1 MKRCLGIILIGIGGL
16 LLPRFLFCQTN
27 LVLNGSFE
35 DIGSTFICNVEL
47 INNFYQGQ
55 AIIGWGCSTT
65 GAEAFLACPTP
76 GGLGDVPNNLA
87 GTQPPK
93 DGLQYAGG
101 AFCYNVGKPYLSP
114 INETLQGTL
123 IEPLKPHQGYCVE
136 FYASLAEGI
145 LFNCY
150 VDSFHIWF
158 HKADT
163 FYVSPISYGVP
174 FPANSFELYGKH
186 QVSIPTNNSTDTINW
201 QQMLGGFTAEG
212 GERKFIVGN
221 FKDKSQTKYR
231 TTPFGDQ
238 QLWDNGTPD
247 STAFYYFDDFKVYEC
262 DQYGVGDHKIRLPNV
277 FTPNG
282 DGINDT
288 YLIYENLPDGFLFRV
303 YNRWGE
309 CIYTDDNYKNTW
321 SPQNIS
327 DGVYWV
333 IVQNPSSGTWF
344 KQAVSVFTGK

>member
-1 MKRCLGIILIGIGGL
+1 MKKCIGIILFGIGGL
-16 LLPRFLFCQTN
+16 LLPRFLYSQTN

-35 DIGSTFICNVEL
+35 DTGSTFFCTCGILANGYLGE
-47 INNFYQGQ
+47 
-55 AIIGWGCSTT
+55 AIVGWGTSTT
-65 GAEAFLACPTP
+65 GPDAFLTCNT
-76 GGLGDVPNNLA
+76 GGGYCDSPSNSK
-87 GTQPPK
+87 GTQQPK
-93 DGLQYAGG
+93 DGLQYGGG
-101 AFCYNVGKPYLSP
+101 AFCYNIGKPYLSP

-123 IEPLKPHQGYCVE
+123 TEPLKPNQGYCIE

-163 FYVSPISYGVP
+163 FYTSPISYGVN

-186 QVSIPTNNSTDTINW
+186 QVSISTNNSTDTINW

-282 DGINDT
+282 DGMNDT

>member
-1 MKRCLGIILIGIGGL
+1 MKKCLGIILTLGL
-16 LLPRFLFCQTN
+16 YGLTAIQSLFSQTN

-35 DIGSTFICNVEL
+35 DTGILFVCDVEQINVA
-47 INNFYQGQ
+47 NAGQ
-55 AIIGWGCSTT
+55 AIIGWSTSSAG
-65 GAEAFLACPTP
+65 GAESFLSCPTA
-76 GGLGDVPNNLA
+76 GGLGDIPSNLA
-87 GTQPPK
+87 GTQYPK
-93 DGLQYAGG
+93 DGAQYAGG
-101 AFCYNVGKPYLSP
+101 VFCYNIGKPFLSP

-123 IEPLKPHQGYCVE
+123 IEPLKPHQGYCIE
-136 FYASLAEGI
+136 FYTSLAEGI

-163 FYVSPISYGVP
+163 FYVSPNSFGVP

-186 QVSIPTNNSTDTINW
+186 QVSISTNNSTDTINW

-247 STAFYYFDDFKVYEC
+247 SSAFYYFDDFKVYEC

-282 DGINDT
+282 DGMNDT
-288 YLIYENLPDGFLFRV
+288 YLIYENL
-303 YNRWGE
+303 
-309 CIYTDDNYKNTW
+309 
-321 SPQNIS
+321 
-327 DGVYWV
+327 
-333 IVQNPSSGTWF
+333 
-344 KQAVSVFTGK
+344 

>member
-1 MKRCLGIILIGIGGL
+1 MKKGFGILLFGIGGL
-16 LLPRFLFCQTN
+16 LLPRFLFSQTN

-35 DIGSTFICNVEL
+35 DTGPLFVCQVEI

-55 AIIGWGCSTT
+55 AIIGWGTSTT
-65 GAEAFLACPTP
+65 GAEGFLACPTP
-76 GGLGDVPNNLA
+76 GGAGDVPNNFA
-87 GTQPPK
+87 GVQYPK
-93 DGLQYAGG
+93 DGQQYAGS
-101 AFCYNVGKPYLSP
+101 AFCYNNGKPYPPL
-114 INETLQGTL
+114 NETLQGTL
-123 IEPLKPHQGYCVE
+123 TEPLKAHQGYCIE
-136 FYASLAEGI
+136 FYASLAEG
-145 LFNCY
+145 LYFNCY

-163 FYVSPISYGVP
+163 FYTSYNY
-174 FPANSFELYGKH
+174 ASYNSFELYGKQ
-186 QVSIPTNNSTDTINW
+186 QVSISTNNSTDTINW
-201 QQMLGGFTAEG
+201 QQMIGGFTAEG
-212 GERKFIVGN
+212 GERKFILGN

-231 TTPFGDQ
+231 TTPFGNQ

-288 YLIYENLPDGFLFRV
+288 YTIYENLPDGFLLRI

-321 SPQNIS
+321 APQNIS
-327 DGVYWV
+327 AGVYWV
-333 IVQNPSSGTWF
+333 VAQNPSSGTWF
-344 KQAVSVFTGK
+344 KQAVTVFTGE

>member
-1 MKRCLGIILIGIGGL
+1 MKKCAGIILTLGL
-16 LLPRFLFCQTN
+16 YGLTAIQSLFSQTN
-27 LVLNGSFE
+27 LVINGSFE
-35 DIGSTFICNVEL
+35 DMGSAFICNCGIL
-47 INNFYQGQ
+47 DNFYQGN
-55 AIIGWGCSTT
+55 AIVGWGTSTT
-65 GAEAFLACPTP
+65 NPDVFLICNTP
-76 GGLGDVPNNLA
+76 GGYCDLPTNSK
-87 GTQPPK
+87 GTQQPK

-101 AFCYNVGKPYLSP
+101 AFVYNIGKPVNVP
-114 INETLQGTL
+114 VNETLQGTL
-123 IEPLKPHQGYCVE
+123 IEPLNPHQGYCIE
-136 FYASLAEGI
+136 FYASLAEGG

-150 VDSFHIWF
+150 VDSFHVWF

-163 FYVSPISYGVP
+163 FYTSQAFAGY
-174 FPANSFELYGKH
+174 NSFELYGKH
-186 QVSIPTNNSTDTINW
+186 QVSISTNNSTDTINW

-247 STAFYYFDDFKVYEC
+247 SSAFYYFDDFKVYEC

-282 DGINDT
+282 DGMNDT

-333 IVQNPSSGTWF
+333 IAQNPSSGTWF

>member
-1 MKRCLGIILIGIGGL
+1 MKKCIGIILFGIGGL

-35 DIGSTFICNVEL
+35 DIGSTFICNCGIL
-47 INNFYQGQ
+47 DNFYQGN
-55 AIIGWGCSTT
+55 AVIGWGTSTT
-65 GAEAFLACPTP
+65 TPDVYLSCPTP
-76 GGLGDVPNNLA
+76 AGLCDNNLNSF
-87 GTQPPK
+87 GNQLPK

-101 AFCYNVGKPYLSP
+101 AFVYNKRPPYPAP
-114 INETLQGTL
+114 IIESLQGTL
-123 IEPLKPHQGYCVE
+123 TEPLKPNQGYCIE
-136 FYASLAEGI
+136 FYVSLAELPNAYI
-145 LFNCY
+145 
-150 VDSFHIWF
+150 DSFHIWF

-163 FYVSPISYGVP
+163 FYKSPIIQGFV
-174 FPANSFELYGKH
+174 FPPHSFELYGKQ
-186 QVSIPTNNSTDTINW
+186 QVSISTNNSTDTINW

-212 GERKFIVGN
+212 GERKFIIGN
-221 FKDKSQTKYR
+221 FKDHAQTQYK
-231 TTPFGDQ
+231 TTSYGNQ
-238 QLWDNGTPD
+238 VIWGAGTPD
-247 STAFYYFDDFKVYEC
+247 STAYYYFDDIRVYEC

-333 IVQNPSSGTWF
+333 VAQNPSSGTWF